1 MMHDPGRLTW
11 RERLPVRRR
20 TTYAAEATIITGADD
35 PAERTA
41 LLVLSGTVRLSH
53 VTADGSE
60 QVMIYLP
67 PGSLFGEQAALG
79 RTRVN
84 ANLVA
89 IADER
94 CDIGHVY
101 ADDLAAV
108 LQQGPEPLAALMRIT
123 SEKTSLFV
131 EAVARAGLGAARAR
145 IGSVLGALRRRHDE
159 IEITHER
166 LARLCATT
174 RPTVA
179 AELHRLHEQGAIRVQ
194 RNRILFPHGLG

>member
-1 MMHDPGRLTW
+1 MLHDPGPISW
-11 RERLPVRRR
+11 PSRLPVRQR
-20 TTYAAEATIITGADD
+20 TAYAAEATIVTGNAN

-41 LLVLSGTVRLSH
+41 FLVLSGVVRLSH
-53 VTADGSE
+53 VTPDGAE

-79 RTRVN
+79 RTRLY

-89 IADER
+89 IADEP
-94 CDIGHVY
+94 CDIGLVY
-101 ADDLAAV
+101 AVDLACA
-108 LQQGPEPLAALMRIT
+108 LKESPEPLVELMRIT

-145 IGSVLGALRRRHDE
+145 IASVLGALRRRRAE
-159 IEITHER
+159 IEITQER
-166 LARLCATT
+166 LARLCGTT

-179 AELHRLHEQGAIRVQ
+179 AELRHLESQGAIRMQ
-194 RNRILFPHGLG
+194 RNRISFP